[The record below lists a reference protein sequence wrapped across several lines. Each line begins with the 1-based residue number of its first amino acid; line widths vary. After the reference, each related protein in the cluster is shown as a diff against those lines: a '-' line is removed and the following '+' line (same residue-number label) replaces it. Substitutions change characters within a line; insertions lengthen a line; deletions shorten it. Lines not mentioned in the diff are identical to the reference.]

1 MSGHNDFYGAHTTF
15 RAGLYGHHHQ
25 LCGQDSPG
33 LHTPCGL
40 SCQDNWHKRYNDRL
54 QWSGSKPPK
63 PFPDQRQ
70 YRPGNRWHR
79 DYHRFNERRDKH
91 IMVSIFAEMQANATN
106 VLRIKSVD
114 PRKFCRKSK
123 VWAFDFSLL
132 VLIAQGSVEHELV
145 ACRLQKFLYTVSE
158 SWSSVKLLYSQLML
172 PGTAQRYRL

>member
-1 MSGHNDFYGAHTTF
+1 MGYDRSDNTWRYYRCRRTDWNADAVVSGHNDFYGAHTTF

-106 VLRIKSVD
+106 VLRIK
-114 PRKFCRKSK
+114 
-123 VWAFDFSLL
+123 
-132 VLIAQGSVEHELV
+132 
-145 ACRLQKFLYTVSE
+145 
-158 SWSSVKLLYSQLML
+158 
-172 PGTAQRYRL
+172 